1 MASFREKWLAA
12 VEQKN
17 SVLCAGLDPAEYDL
31 GREEEGLPD
40 LVDKREWSFR
50 YLEAVAPYAAAL
62 KINVN
67 YWKDRDDMRTAEELA
82 DFAAAEC
89 GMVPIDDSKPAD
101 ISSTNEAAI
110 FYAKKKGFDAITI
123 ATFAGNLEA
132 AAEQARRWDIGLISM
147 CLMSNPEYED
157 EKNSWK
163 KVNADDHYENSDV
176 SVIDGV
182 PHVRQYLKL
191 AHDAAKYGLDG
202 IVIGAP
208 SKKNHITESELQK
221 VRQYSRD
228 DTLVLLLGI
237 GAQGGEASA
246 IWKYSDKDNVIVNVG
261 RASMFPKGSNSAPY
275 QQAEAARHYQKMLN
289 ELRNV

>member
-50 YLEAVAPYAAAL
+50 YLEDVAPYAAAL

-82 DFAAAEC
+82 D
-89 GMVPIDDSKPAD
+89 
-101 ISSTNEAAI
+101 NEAAI

-147 CLMSNPEYED
+147 CLMSNPE
-157 EKNSWK
+157 
-163 KVNADDHYENSDV
+163 
-176 SVIDGV
+176 
-182 PHVRQYLKL
+182 
-191 AHDAAKYGLDG
+191 
-202 IVIGAP
+202 
-208 SKKNHITESELQK
+208 
-221 VRQYSRD
+221 
-228 DTLVLLLGI
+228 
-237 GAQGGEASA
+237 
-246 IWKYSDKDNVIVNVG
+246 
-261 RASMFPKGSNSAPY
+261 
-275 QQAEAARHYQKMLN
+275 
-289 ELRNV
+289 